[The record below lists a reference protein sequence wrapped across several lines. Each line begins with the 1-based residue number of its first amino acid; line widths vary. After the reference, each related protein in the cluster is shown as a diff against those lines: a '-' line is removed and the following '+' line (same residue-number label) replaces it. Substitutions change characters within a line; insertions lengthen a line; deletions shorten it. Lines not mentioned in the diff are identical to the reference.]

1 MDEVRFVFEALTQ
14 HNFFPNQ
21 KSGVGELPPIFSTR
35 RFTPEIVNLIAEV
48 GNSDGRGTLGFD
60 LVEYSATRYNNVP
73 RILGIPHPK
82 AYGRLVRAIVDNWES
97 IRHVCDNESS
107 KIKPYFH
114 ADSRLMVMNY
124 EGFREKVI
132 DKCKKSFGKRFLVNT
147 DISGCFNSIYSHA
160 IEWAG
165 VGLTEAKEGLATK
178 VYANHWAKL
187 LDKAQSRTRRGET
200 QGVTIGPATSSVIVE
215 LILSKVDSALDEFEF
230 SRYVDDYVCYCSDS
244 GEADRFLRT
253 LAAELK
259 KYKLSL
265 NLGKTVVESLP
276 SAIQTD
282 WISKL
287 HAALPAVDDEGRYQS
302 EVVMRYI
309 EYAISLNEQ
318 TPDGSVLKYAI
329 RQIVYRVEKSSAS
342 VIVDY
347 FINLSWHYP
356 LLLPFIGLLF
366 ELHDLEYSEYEERLN
381 LIILENARNSRSD
394 GMCWPLYFIYKYNLR
409 LGGDAFSSVLGSRD
423 CLALCVV
430 MLITGW
436 NGEFEELAQAIVSGS
451 DYDKDQQWVFL
462 YQAFLKGYIANPY
475 QDTCFDVMREE
486 CVDFMPIDD
495 SKSRAENYCVYLYA
509 GRVFSPEEK
518 TMSYKEYVQKHP

>member
-1 MDEVRFVFEALTQ
+1 M
-14 HNFFPNQ
+14 
-21 KSGVGELPPIFSTR
+21 
-35 RFTPEIVNLIAEV
+35 
-48 GNSDGRGTLGFD
+48 
-60 LVEYSATRYNNVP
+60 
-73 RILGIPHPK
+73 
-82 AYGRLVRAIVDNWES
+82 
-97 IRHVCDNESS
+97 
-107 KIKPYFH
+107 
-114 ADSRLMVMNY
+114 
-124 EGFREKVI
+124 
-132 DKCKKSFGKRFLVNT
+132 
-147 DISGCFNSIYSHA
+147 
-160 IEWAG
+160 
-165 VGLTEAKEGLATK
+165 
-178 VYANHWAKL
+178 
-187 LDKAQSRTRRGET
+187 
-200 QGVTIGPATSSVIVE
+200 
-215 LILSKVDSALDEFEF
+215 
-230 SRYVDDYVCYCSDS
+230 
-244 GEADRFLRT
+244 
-253 LAAELK
+253 
-259 KYKLSL
+259 
-265 NLGKTVVESLP
+265 
-276 SAIQTD
+276 
-282 WISKL
+282 
-287 HAALPAVDDEGRYQS
+287 
-302 EVVMRYI
+302 
-309 EYAISLNEQ
+309 
-318 TPDGSVLKYAI
+318 
-329 RQIVYRVEKSSAS
+329 EKSSAS